1 MVTAVC
7 YDMKP
12 KQVKMVSIVDYHP
25 THIGETLKGHWVLIV
40 QKYRLLLFPLIA
52 RFPVQD
58 VSGGA

>member
-1 MVTAVC
+1 
-7 YDMKP
+7 MKP